1 MPIPS
6 ICRDAQL
13 DQFAAAFRGCFS
25 RPQAQYFVTVL
36 LALLC
41 CLEVRTLVALQRTVC
56 FGRSL
61 AGLSRWFHTAPWQP
75 ATVTAAWAT
84 RFRTALAPAV
94 AAEQARRRAARPC
107 RPGRPRVTPVTGYLI
122 GDDTVCAKARAH
134 QTVRGANP
142 ERTPRLMA
150 AIGQHYSST
159 VGTPVQGHCAVLTCY
174 SLLGR
179 CCPGDPALYRQA
191 SVCEHEKVAF
201 QSKIDLMAAAIRR
214 FMPLAGT
221 RTHVLLDSW
230 YAAKVLWKAARER
243 DFLITTGL
251 KSNRF
256 LWVADGQTPRS
267 GQWVQL
273 STYAAGLA
281 VADWQAASWP
291 DARGGHTIYIH
302 VVRTRVRKLY
312 TCQVVL
318 VRESLDGPVKQVRY
332 WGSSDLEA
340 EVPELLA
347 HIARRWRIEVLIA
360 DAKELGFD
368 HYQMLSAA
376 GVARWWTVVL
386 AAYTYLEE
394 RQAAQQT
401 SAGRHVTIEEMRA
414 QVRREHRRHLLT
426 WLFGQFQEGKQPEHL
441 YDLLAA

>member
-13 DQFAAAFRGCFS
+13 DQFATAFRSCFS

-41 CLEVRTLVALQRTVC
+41 CLEVRTLSALQRTVC
-56 FGRSL
+56 WGRSL

-75 ATVTAAWAT
+75 AAVAAAWAT
-84 RFRTALAPAV
+84 RFRTTLTPAV
-94 AAEQARRRAARPC
+94 AAEHARQRAARPG
-107 RPGRPRVTPVTGYLI
+107 RPGRPRVTLVTGYLI
-122 GDDTVCAKARAH
+122 GDDTVCGKARAH
-134 QTVRGANP
+134 QTVRRANP
-142 ERTPRLMA
+142 ARTPRPMA
-150 AIGQHYSST
+150 GVGQHYSST
-159 VGTPVQGHCAVLTCY
+159 VGTTVQGHCAVLTCY

-179 CCPGDPALYRQA
+179 RCPGAPVLYRQA
-191 SVCEHEKVAF
+191 AVCEREKVAF
-201 QSKIDLMAAAIRR
+201 QSKIELMAAAIRS
-214 FMPLAGT
+214 FVPVAGT

-230 YAAKVLWKAARER
+230 YAAKALWKAARER

-256 LWVADGQTPRS
+256 LWVADGQTPHS

-273 STYAAGLA
+273 STYAAGLQD
-281 VADWQAASWP
+281 ADWQEATWP
-291 DARGGHTIYIH
+291 DAQGGHSIYIH
-302 VVRTRVRKLY
+302 VIRTRVRKLY
-312 TCQVVL
+312 TAQVVL
-318 VRESLDGPVKQVRY
+318 VRESLAGSVKEVRY
-332 WGSSDLEA
+332 WGSSDLA
-340 EVPELLA
+340 ASAGELLA
-347 HIARRWRIEVLIA
+347 HIARRWSIEVLIE

-376 GVARWWTVVL
+376 GVVRWWTVVL
-386 AAYTYLEE
+386 AAYAYLEE
-394 RQAAQQT
+394 RQAAQQP
-401 SAGRHVTIEEMRA
+401 SAARHLTIEEMRA

-426 WLFGQFQEGKQPEHL
+426 WLFGQFQDGKQPEHL